1 MESPVGGPPK
11 SYAEVTKCQSQSTVA
26 DSMEA
31 IHNSVEDGSDA
42 KGTVCDNSAIV
53 DNKSTIVR
61 ENSSNEQFPTVDHNF
76 PSIDDKSP
84 TIDDKSTSF
93 NDKTRTISN
102 NSSIVDDKS
111 TKIHNNFP
119 SIHDKSKIVNE
130 NSSIDDKP
138 TIDLNK
144 SPKVNDKRSI
154 VSDKSTILEDK
165 PTIGHNV
172 PPIQENSS
180 TIDDKSVRG
189 KPTIDLNNS
198 TTVLDNVKVHDKP
211 TTMSDNSSKLHDNS
225 STVNGNSVDRDKST
239 TVHDDSIKADDKSKI
254 RENPPIDRDKV
265 PSVSVRDNSRPVSN
279 NSSPNTSLLATKS
292 DAPNGTPSPAIVAG
306 ANSGAAGELRD
317 YTWNRISVLVCVF
330 VVLREFH
337 PIESYFVKYLE
348 TLDIGYTR
356 DVVRRSIYPVGTYS
370 SLLLMIVTFLITDYT
385 RYKPIV
391 ILDVI
396 AGLLSY
402 VLILNQPSMPVMW
415 VQQVCIGFY
424 HAGEVSYYSYM
435 YSKIKDKAH
444 YQKAT
449 GRVKASIMIG
459 RFVSGMAGQS
469 VVLLFDTTGYKYLV
483 YLSILGMTAA
493 VVWTCLLPPV
503 QDSVYFHAR
512 QSPPS
517 ESTHL
522 QSPPQHW
529 TNVVTTIRT
538 DFKTAFSQVEILKWS
553 LWWILGMGGYILVI
567 TYNQIL
573 WSTLVKEDPENNR
586 LMNGAMDAV
595 FTITGAISTF
605 TIGKVA
611 LDWNIFGELML
622 AIGTLLQGTLLILSH
637 STRSLKLAYL
647 YYILFG
653 CIHYTMLT
661 IASSEI
667 AKHLKRESFALVFGF
682 NKFIALL
689 SVSLFTLFIVQIEN
703 TPTRT
708 LYFIFGVY
716 FLSIGVTYFLAV
728 LYRSKR
734 VLRSLF

>member
-1 MESPVGGPPK
+1 MPVMWVSRIPITPE
-11 SYAEVTKCQSQSTVA
+11 YYRL
-26 DSMEA
+26 
-31 IHNSVEDGSDA
+31 H
-42 KGTVCDNSAIV
+42 
-53 DNKSTIVR
+53 
-61 ENSSNEQFPTVDHNF
+61 
-76 PSIDDKSP
+76 PSITDYTQYKP
-84 TIDDKSTSF
+84 
-93 NDKTRTISN
+93 
-102 NSSIVDDKS
+102 IVILDVIAGLLSYVLILNQPSMPVMWVSRIPIKPEYYRL
-111 TKIHNNFP
+111 HP
-119 SIHDKSKIVNE
+119 SI
-130 NSSIDDKP
+130 
-138 TIDLNK
+138 T
-144 SPKVNDKRSI
+144 
-154 VSDKSTILEDK
+154 
-165 PTIGHNV
+165 
-172 PPIQENSS
+172 
-180 TIDDKSVRG
+180 
-189 KPTIDLNNS
+189 
-198 TTVLDNVKVHDKP
+198 
-211 TTMSDNSSKLHDNS
+211 
-225 STVNGNSVDRDKST
+225 
-239 TVHDDSIKADDKSKI
+239 
-254 RENPPIDRDKV
+254 
-265 PSVSVRDNSRPVSN
+265 
-279 NSSPNTSLLATKS
+279 
-292 DAPNGTPSPAIVAG
+292 
-306 ANSGAAGELRD
+306 D
-317 YTWNRISVLVCVF
+317 YTQYKPIVILDVIAGLLSYVLILNQPSMPVMWN
-330 VVLREFH
+330 
-337 PIESYFVKYLE
+337 
-348 TLDIGYTR
+348 TDYTR
-356 DVVRRSIYPVGTYS
+356 VLPITPEYYRLHPSITDYTRYKPIVILDVIAGLLSYVLILNQPSMPVMWVSRIPITPEYYRLHPSITDYTRYKPIVILDVIAGLLSYVLILNQPSMPVMWVSRIPITPEYYRLHPSITDYTRYKPIVILDVIAG
-370 SLLLMIVTFLITDYT
+370 LLSYVLILNQPSMPVMWSITDYTRYKPIVILDVIAGLLSYVLILNQPSMPVMWVSRVPITPEYYRLHPSITDYTRYKPIVILDVIAGLLSYVLILNQPSMPVMWPSMPVMWVSRIPITPEYYRLHPSFTDYT